1 LTRSPHPRDP
11 RDRTSIRGGHEV
23 TKRRIRI
30 QRVTKTKPRDHSA
43 LNLDPRDDEIVR
55 AKNQLYATG
64 RPRRTR

>member
-1 LTRSPHPRDP
+1 V
-11 RDRTSIRGGHEV
+11 V

-30 QRVTKTKPRDHSA
+30 QRVTMTKPRDQSV

-55 AKNQLYATG
+55 AKHQLYGAG

>member
-1 LTRSPHPRDP
+1 M
-11 RDRTSIRGGHEV
+11 V

-55 AKNQLYATG
+55 AKHQLYATG
-64 RPRRTR
+64 RTRRVR

>member
-1 LTRSPHPRDP
+1 M
-11 RDRTSIRGGHEV
+11 V

-30 QRVTKTKPRDHSA
+30 QRVTKTKSRDHSV

-55 AKNQLYATG
+55 AKHQLYGAG